1 MVASQEVGSGILG
14 EENERLEGV
23 GEKRVLSAC
32 PSMVSVKSFPP
43 MNNLSAGLF
52 PLIYLPYLQSTLL
65 RTCQHVNSAAEHL

>member
-1 MVASQEVGSGILG
+1 LQVKKLGQEYLVG
-14 EENERLEGV
+14 EETERLEGV

-52 PLIYLPYLQSTLL
+52 PLIYLLYLQSTLSVPVSML
-65 RTCQHVNSAAEHL
+65 I